1 MSLLAARTALLA
13 SRRIAS
19 SRSAVNASMQTKRR
33 MGSGAAAPEWEGID
47 KVVRGYFPQDDQR
60 EFFIRVLPLSGN
72 CLMWHVIYLRQLFC
86 ELLFW
91 LGVIK
96 VE

>member
-60 EFFIRVLPLSGN
+60 EIFIRVLPLSGN
-72 CLMWHVIYLRQLFC
+72 CLMWHSLSARGGKMTP
-86 ELLFW
+86 
-91 LGVIK
+91 GVCNC
-96 VE
+96 

>member
-19 SRSAVNASMQTKRR
+19 SRSGVNASLQTKRR

-60 EFFIRVLPLSGN
+60 EFFIHVFCRVGRIALCGN
-72 CLMWHVIYLRQLFC
+72 TFVTDNY
-86 ELLFW
+86 E
-91 LGVIK
+91 
-96 VE
+96 